1 MGLEDVCQFILPSYF
16 FHAQIKW
23 HFTKYEVWNIYDQ
36 NEGVWDAIPRYELLR
51 KIKEYGIERMILTS
65 TKFARKNI
73 FFIDRFFV
81 NKERNNLTIYEK
93 ILQPSMQDLKGQ
105 SRKNQVKLH
114 FFSEKSLIIAVN
126 YANLVSK

>member
-1 MGLEDVCQFILPSYF
+1 
-16 FHAQIKW
+16 
-23 HFTKYEVWNIYDQ
+23 
-36 NEGVWDAIPRYELLR
+36 
-51 KIKEYGIERMILTS
+51 MILTS